1 MSVMSGIKGQR
12 KNHRLFPGIK
22 GKRPDKAKFRREEAT
37 QRQTEYDKLSLQ
49 QKLDRLPPE
58 PLCAKQRTRLLALI
72 EKQNQPKPV
81 KETGLAKGEIQVV
94 GGETSPKQKQSK
106 PKPYMK
112 GQK

>member
-58 PLCAKQRTRLLALI
+58 PLCKKQRTRLLALI
-72 EKQNQPKPV
+72 EKQNQPKEAPKPKAEEAV
-81 KETGLAKGEIQVV
+81 SNKQ
-94 GGETSPKQKQSK
+94 PKQ
-106 PKPYMK
+106 KPYMK